1 MLMLIQRSTQGV
13 AVRVRQRQRVTVVVA
28 LPTLSEILIVVI
40 VG

>member
-1 MLMLIQRSTQGV
+1 MPMLIQRSTQRV